1 MRSSESL
8 KRFGW
13 ALVVL
18 LGIGAWAFLVAVRVS
33 DHVRI
38 VTPAELEVELP

>member
-18 LGIGAWAFLVAVRVS
+18 VGIGAWAFLVAVRVS
-33 DHVRI
+33 DHVTS
-38 VTPAELEVELP
+38 VTPAELKAE

>member
-18 LGIGAWAFLVAVRVS
+18 LGIGAWAVFVAGRVA
-33 DHVRI
+33 DYVTR
-38 VTPAELEVELP
+38 VTPTEIEAE